1 MMRRKRLG
9 VISTFVWDTIY
20 GRDPRS
26 EPVTEWG
33 GCAYALSALDASLAD
48 DWEIVP
54 LVKVGDD
61 LAARAREFIA
71 TLRHVAPDAAL
82 IGVPY
87 PNNRVELRY
96 ETSERR
102 AEKLTGGLPGWSW
115 LGLKPLLRDLDA
127 LYINFMSGWELDLET
142 CQLIRQNFTGPIY
155 CDLHMKVHA
164 VQPDGWRVLQ
174 PLPNI
179 DQWCRC
185 FDLLQMNEDEVTTVA
200 RDPMELAATAM
211 MAGVRCLTVTLGSR
225 GAVYFAAPGFDRLAD
240 LKAPSAALSD
250 VGPLRTA
257 LVPVPTA
264 FDSGDPTGCGD
275 VWGATYFSRLLAGDD
290 ITAAMHA
297 AHGAAARNVTF
308 RGASGLTRH
317 LRGELITQ

>member
-1 MMRRKRLG
+1 M
-9 VISTFVWDTIY
+9 
-20 GRDPRS
+20 
-26 EPVTEWG
+26 
-33 GCAYALSALDASLAD
+33 
-48 DWEIVP
+48 
-54 LVKVGDD
+54 
-61 LAARAREFIA
+61 
-71 TLRHVAPDAAL
+71 
-82 IGVPY
+82 PY

-142 CQLIRQNFTGPIY
+142 CQLIRQHFTGPIY
-155 CDLHMKVHA
+155 CDLHMLVHA
-164 VQPDGWRVLQ
+164 VQPDGWRTLQ

-211 MAGVRCLTVTLGSR
+211 IGRRAMPHRHARLARRGVLR
-225 GAVYFAAPGFDRLAD
+225 GAGLRSPRRSRVAVGAVGGRSARCARRSF
-240 LKAPSAALSD
+240 PSAR
-250 VGPLRTA
+250 V
-257 LVPVPTA
+257 
-264 FDSGDPTGCGD
+264 FDTGDPTGCGD

-290 ITAAMHA
+290 IADAMRA
-297 AHGAAARNVTF
+297 AHARRRSQRRTF
-308 RGASGLTRH
+308 RGATGLARH

>member
-9 VISTFVWDTIY
+9 MISTFVWDTIY

-71 TLRHVAPDAAL
+71 TLSHVAPDAAL

-142 CQLIRQNFTGPIY
+142 CQLIRQSFSGPIY

-200 RDPMELAATAM
+200 HDPMELAATAM
-211 MAGVRCLTVTLGSR
+211 MAGVRCLTVTLGSK
-225 GAVYFAAPGFDRLAD
+225 GAVYFAAPGFDALAD
-240 LKAPSAALSD
+240 LRKAPSAID

-257 LVPVPTA
+257 
-264 FDSGDPTGCGD
+264 
-275 VWGATYFSRLLAGDD
+275 
-290 ITAAMHA
+290 
-297 AHGAAARNVTF
+297 
-308 RGASGLTRH
+308 
-317 LRGELITQ
+317 Q